1 MALFKFNINYKINII
16 FITSIIWAI
25 NFRASF
31 KNIYYH
37 MGQGSYGSLKFNPHF
52 TFIKNIICIFFFI
65 GFYFE
70 LKQTQL
76 QKEEEISQLRGE
88 NNAFAQVIENDQKWQ
103 AKNKKL
109 KYLLWLKNIFIIFII
124 YIIEDVYFISHNN
137 HIMDRIVCPIRNLSI
152 LVAFLLFGPL
162 ILKYSCSL
170 YKHQLISFII
180 IFLLS
185 LGILFFNIFVV
196 SRFSAKYGFN
206 LIFYFSS
213 FISMGLEIILIRYLL
228 EKQYLSLYLILGIKG
243 VIGTI
248 VFGIL
253 ISIFNKEEFINIVD
267 FLEHF
272 EYEDLNDEQYS
283 FIQIIIYIISL
294 ITLQYLK
301 IYTINIFNEKY
312 LLAVVMITDIIIFP
326 FYCVERLGVQK
337 FNISTPSTFFI
348 NTALGIINAILMLI
362 FIEILECKFWGLDTN
377 VKRNIIKRQKI
388 DYLISTEMN
397 TDNERESNSTCTE
410 INM

>member
-1 MALFKFNINYKINII
+1 MALFKININYKINII
-16 FITSIIWAI
+16 FITSIIWAM
-25 NFRASF
+25 NFRATF

-37 MGQGSYGSLKFNPHF
+37 MGQGSYGSLKFNPYF

-70 LKQTQL
+70 SKQAQL
-76 QKEEEISQLRGE
+76 QKEDLSQISGD
-88 NNAFAQVIENDQKWQ
+88 NNAFSQVIEKDQKIQ
-103 AKNKKL
+103 QKKNKL
-109 KYLLWLKNIFIIFII
+109 KYLFWLKNIFIIFII
-124 YIIEDVYFISHNN
+124 YIIEDVYFTCHNN
-137 HIMDRIVCPIRNLSI
+137 HILDRIVCPIRNLSI
-152 LVAFLLFGPL
+152 LVSFILFGPL
-162 ILKYSCSL
+162 ILRYSCSL
-170 YKHQLISFII
+170 YKHQLITFII

-185 LGILFFNIFVV
+185 LGILFFNIFVI

-228 EKQYLSLYLILGIKG
+228 EKKYLSIYLILGIKG

-253 ISIFNKEEFINIVD
+253 ISIFNKEEFINIID
-267 FLEHF
+267 FIERF

-283 FIQIIIYIISL
+283 LIQIIIYILSL

-301 IYTINIFNEKY
+301 IYTINKFNEKY
-312 LLAVVMITDIIIFP
+312 LLVVVMIADIIIFP
-326 FYCVERLGVQK
+326 FYCVERFGVQK
-337 FNISTPSTFFI
+337 FNISTPSAFFI

-377 VKRNIIKRQKI
+377 VKRNIIERQKN
-388 DYLISTEMN
+388 DYIKSLEMRPE
-397 TDNERESNSTCTE
+397 DERESKCSE
-410 INM
+410 INTY